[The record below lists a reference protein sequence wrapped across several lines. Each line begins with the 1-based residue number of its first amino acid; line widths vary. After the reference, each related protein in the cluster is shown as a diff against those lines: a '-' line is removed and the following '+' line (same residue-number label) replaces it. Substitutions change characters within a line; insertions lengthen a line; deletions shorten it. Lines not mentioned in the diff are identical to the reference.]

1 MWEKYISEEK
11 DASIIKDEEYKK
23 QTRITIY
30 HPGDI
35 APYEIICG
43 IYGEMFHTVFAS
55 SMTEAVEKYEG
66 MKKELKAYIDADMT
80 DENFCYE
87 FIDKW

>member
-1 MWEKYISEEK
+1 MWEKYVREK
-11 DASIIKDEEYKK
+11 ENPTIIQDEEYNK
-23 QTRITIY
+23 QSRITIY

-43 IYGEMFHTVFAS
+43 IYGVMFHAVFAKDIK
-55 SMTEAVEKYEG
+55 EAVEKYEG

-80 DENFCYE
+80 DENFCST
-87 FIDKW
+87 FVDKW